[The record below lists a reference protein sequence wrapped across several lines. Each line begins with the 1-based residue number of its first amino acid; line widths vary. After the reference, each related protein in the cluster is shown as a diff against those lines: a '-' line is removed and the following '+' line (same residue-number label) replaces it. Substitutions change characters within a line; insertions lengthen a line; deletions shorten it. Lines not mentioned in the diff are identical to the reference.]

1 MFFEVRIILV
11 SNDMIQLEDPSH
23 GHEEESQDDMVG
35 HEEDRFYNR
44 FPCIIVTTKGQLD
57 VATRLFLRKTK
68 VELKLH
74 VLALVDSDPY
84 GLKILSVYGCRL
96 SMTKQDIKT
105 GKDMLEED
113 FVKKNLGEGNHGSD
127 KKSLP
132 EILMKITK
140 MKTLLESRIWRKDLM
155 MESMVGLEIHEDGA
169 KRCKRR
175 YDLSFS
181 DDHRSQPFRVS
192 MSKRPVGLDVS
203 TGLLVAEKV

>member
-1 MFFEVRIILV
+1 MNFSLF
-11 SNDMIQLEDPSH
+11 PSPT
-23 GHEEESQDDMVG
+23 EEKKHS
-35 HEEDRFYNR
+35 FS
-44 FPCIIVTTKGQLD
+44 PLI
-57 VATRLFLRKTK
+57 
-68 VELKLH
+68 
-74 VLALVDSDPY
+74 PY
-84 GLKILSVYGCRL
+84 TLKIS
-96 SMTKQDIKT
+96 
-105 GKDMLEED
+105 
-113 FVKKNLGEGNHGSD
+113 EGNHGSD